1 MHLPKLTP
9 ADDLTG
15 PELAS
20 RLTALGYYLRDRLNR
35 HDWDV
40 LSEAA
45 RRLRQHE
52 QLVGEVVPDLRNR
65 ITELEAALARFVPP
79 G

>member
-1 MHLPKLTP
+1 MHLPKPTP
-9 ADDLTG
+9 AKDDTG
-15 PELAS
+15 PELAKH
-20 RLTALGYYLRDRLNR
+20 LTGLGYWLRDRLNR

-52 QLVGEVVPDLRNR
+52 QLLREVVPDLRSR
-65 ITELEAALARFVPP
+65 VTELEEALVRLVPP